1 MQPAKKHIFRSAVL
15 VILLAVVC
23 IGVSELAFCRFAD
36 PDLYHTVVDPAVEF
50 AQETYRRA
58 AAKVQAVSQRLGE
71 EIDAVARSLEE
82 RARREAEAARLRR
95 EALMAAQAAE
105 EEPAEPLRPAAP
117 DAAVSFV
124 LQGGQELLS
133 GGRVPVVYYNQTD
146 PAWAER
152 PFGNDPIGA
161 FGCGPTAM
169 AMAVSTLTGE
179 AVDPG
184 AMAAAAAGANYWA
197 PGNGSYLSI
206 VPGLSRMYGL
216 NCDTLPASAGDTAAL
231 EAALSSEDGL
241 VVALMGAGHF
251 TRGGH
256 FILLHSL
263 TEDGR
268 VLVADSNSRLN
279 SLTPWDPSLIREE
292 ATRLWYVSV
301 PRS

>member
-15 VILLAVVC
+15 IILLAVLC
-23 IGVSELAFCRFAD
+23 IGVSELAFCRFED
-36 PDLYHTVVDPAVEF
+36 PELYHTVVDPAVEL
-50 AQETYRRA
+50 AQEAYRSA
-58 AAKVQAVSQRLGE
+58 AGKVQAVSRRLGE
-71 EIDAVARSLEE
+71 EIDAFSRSLEE

-105 EEPAEPLRPAAP
+105 EKPAGPLRPAVP
-117 DAAVSFV
+117 DAAASFV
-124 LQGGQELLS
+124 LRGEQELLT
-133 GGRVPVVYYNQTD
+133 GGRIPVVYYNQTD

-152 PFGNDPIGA
+152 PFGKDPISA
-161 FGCGPTAM
+161 FGCGPTTM

-179 AVDPG
+179 ATDPG

-216 NCDTLPASAGDTAAL
+216 SCDTLSAGDTAAL

-251 TRGGH
+251 TQGGH
-256 FILLHSL
+256 FILLYGL
-263 TEDGR
+263 TEDGQ

-279 SLTPWDPSLIREE
+279 SLTPWDLSLIREE
-292 ATRLWYVSV
+292 AARLWYVSN
-301 PRS
+301 PRP